1 MPQPNI
7 SSSHRTTLRTM
18 LVLTASVVAAAVMV
32 ACQPAVSTASA
43 GATEAPAAAPSVM
56 VAPVLQRAVE
66 TPVAH
71 VGRVEAA
78 QRVELRPRVAG
89 HIEAVLFREGDIV
102 RAGQPLFRIDPRP
115 FDAALE
121 RARADLRLARAK
133 ETLAHSESDRAAR
146 LAAEQAIAEEEVER
160 RAAAHAEAQA
170 RSAAAQA
177 AVQAATLDREFA
189 VIRAPIGG
197 RIGRALVTAGNYV
210 GAGASQTPLATLV
223 GTAPLHVHFDVSEPA
238 LLGQLGSDRAAANWR
253 AKIVD
258 AHSARELAVA
268 PIDFTDNEMSGAAG
282 TLRLRARIDKPT
294 AGLVPGQF
302 VRVQLTAGEAQPALL
317 VLDKAIGTD
326 QGQRYVLVVK
336 LDQTLE
342 YRPVRVGAQQGDL
355 RVVTS
360 GLSANE
366 RVVVSGFM
374 RVRPG
379 MTVKPQPVAMEAAS
393 TAQSAATPSRQS

>member
-1 MPQPNI
+1 MSQRNI
-7 SSSHRTTLRTM
+7 SSSRPTLRTA
-18 LVLTASVVAAAVMV
+18 LVLTASVFAAAVMV

-43 GATEAPAAAPSVM
+43 SAGDSPLAAPAVM

-66 TPVAH
+66 SPATH

-78 QRVELRPRVAG
+78 HRVELRPRVAG

-121 RARADLRLARAK
+121 RAQADLNLARAK
-133 ETLAHSESDRAAR
+133 ETLARSEAQRAER
-146 LAAEQAIAEEEVER
+146 LLAEQAIAAEEVER

-170 RSAAAQA
+170 RSAAAHA
-177 AVQAATLDREFA
+177 TVQAARLDREFA
-189 VIRAPIGG
+189 VIRAPIDG

-210 GAGASQTPLATLV
+210 GAGAGQTPLATLV
-223 GTAPLHVHFDVSEPA
+223 GTAPLHVHFDVSDPA
-238 LLGQLGSDRAAANWR
+238 LLGQLGSDRAAAHWR
-253 AKIVD
+253 AKVVD
-258 AHSARELAVA
+258 THSAHELAVA
-268 PIDFTDNEMSGAAG
+268 PIDFADNEMSGAAG
-282 TLRLRARIDKPT
+282 TLRLRARIDKPSS
-294 AGLVPGQF
+294 GLVPGQF
-302 VRVQLTAGEAQPALL
+302 VRVQLAAGEAKPALL

-336 LDQTLE
+336 PDQKLE

-360 GLSANE
+360 GLSPNE
-366 RVVVSGFM
+366 SVVVSGFM

-379 MTVKPQPVAMEAAS
+379 MTVQPQPVAMDAAA
-393 TAQSAATPSRQS
+393 TAQSAVTPSKQS

>member
-43 GATEAPAAAPSVM
+43 GATEAPSAAPSVM

-177 AVQAATLDREFA
+177 AVQAANLDREFA

-238 LLGQLGSDRAAANWR
+238 LLGQLGGDRAAANWR

-268 PIDFTDNEMSGAAG
+268 PIDFTDNEVSGAAG
-282 TLRLRARIDKPT
+282 TLRLRARIDKPA

>member
-7 SSSHRTTLRTM
+7 SSSRRTTLRTL

-43 GATEAPAAAPSVM
+43 GETEAPAAAPSVM
-56 VAPVLQRAVE
+56 VAPVLQRALE

-78 QRVELRPRVAG
+78 HRVELRPRVAG

-223 GTAPLHVHFDVSEPA
+223 GTAPLHVHFDVSEPT

-282 TLRLRARIDKPT
+282 TLRLRARIDKPA

-302 VRVQLTAGEAQPALL
+302 VRVQLTAGEARPALL

-342 YRPVRVGAQQGDL
+342 YRPVRVGAQQGEL

-379 MTVKPQPVAMEAAS
+379 MTVTPQPVAMEAAS

>member
-1 MPQPNI
+1 MPYRNI
-7 SSSHRTTLRTM
+7 SSRPTLRTA
-18 LVLTASVVAAAVMV
+18 LVLAASVLAAAVMV
-32 ACQPAVSTASA
+32 ACDPAVPTASA
-43 GATEAPAAAPSVM
+43 SASDAPPAAPAVM
-56 VAPVLQRAVE
+56 VAPVLQRAID
-66 TPVAH
+66 TQVAH

-78 QRVELRPRVAG
+78 HRVELRPRVAG

-102 RAGQPLFRIDPRP
+102 RTGQPLFRIDPRP

-121 RARADLRLARAK
+121 RARADLKLARAK
-133 ETLAHSESDRAAR
+133 ETLAHSEAERAAR

-170 RSAAAQA
+170 RTAAAQA
-177 AVQAATLDREFA
+177 AVQSASLDREFA
-189 VIRAPIGG
+189 VIRAPIDG

-210 GAGASQTPLATLV
+210 GAGASQSPLATLV
-223 GTAPLHVHFDVSEPA
+223 GTAPLHVHFDVSDLA
-238 LLGQLGSDRAAANWR
+238 LLGQLGGDRTASNWR
-253 AKIVD
+253 AKVVD
-258 AHSARELAVA
+258 THNARELAVA
-268 PIDFTDNEMSGAAG
+268 QIDFSDNEMSGAAG
-282 TLRLRARIDKPT
+282 TLRLRARIDKP
-294 AGLVPGQF
+294 APGLVPGQF
-302 VRVQLTAGEAQPALL
+302 VRVQLAAGEAKPGLL

-336 LDQTLE
+336 ADQKLE

-360 GLSANE
+360 GLSADE

-379 MTVKPQPVAMEAAS
+379 MAVQPQPVAMDAVP
-393 TAQSAATPSRQS
+393 TAQSATTPSTQS